1 MTRPVRVLSG
11 VFLFSL
17 LASTAMAFLLDYG
30 SGSSFPIPLPAGG
43 SPEIL
48 APVVDETPIREE
60 LPILRGDTVQSIL
73 SRAALE
79 PDVEAPLAQAV
90 IDAVDVRKL
99 RAGDSFL
106 LTRTAL
112 REPRKLE
119 YQVDNDHVLRIE
131 IPESRERIEPLS
143 ATVDTIASTVATVPI
158 CATLES
164 SLFESIDSAGESP
177 ELAIRM
183 AEIFAWDLDFYT
195 DPQNGDT
202 FCLLV
207 EKRSYENNQAPSYG
221 KIHAATYNNS
231 GTVHDAFLFADQDGR
246 PVYYSSDGKSTQ
258 AAFLRSP
265 LKFAAR
271 ISSGFSRNRLHPV
284 LKTRRPHLG
293 IDYAAPTGTPV
304 QAIAAGT
311 VTFSSRSG
319 GAGNLIKLKHANGFE
334 SYYMHLSR
342 RQVKVGQKIQQGQ
355 QIGLVGATGLATG
368 PHLDFRIRKNGQY
381 LNFERIDLPRQ
392 SSVPPSMMAA
402 FKSKRNEMLAMIQ
415 TGRERNSESVVAE
428 TAPATK
434 AATHRQN

>member
-1 MTRPVRVLSG
+1 MTRPLRLVSG
-11 VFLFSL
+11 VLLFGL
-17 LASTAMAFLLDYG
+17 LASTATALLLDYG
-30 SGSSFPIPLPAGG
+30 SGTSFPSPLSSGVAPDVPIPV
-43 SPEIL
+43 I
-48 APVVDETPIREE
+48 DETPILQE
-60 LPILRGDTVQSIL
+60 LPILRGDTLQTVLQ
-73 SRAALE
+73 RAELE
-79 PDVEAPLAQAV
+79 PDLELELTRVVTA
-90 IDAVDVRKL
+90 AVDVRKL
-99 RAGDSFL
+99 RAGESFL

-119 YQVDNDHVLRIE
+119 YQVDNDHLLHVE
-131 IPESRERIEPLS
+131 IPESRQPNDSLS
-143 ATVDTIASTVATVPI
+143 GTVQAIPSTVATVPI

-164 SLFESIDSAGESP
+164 SLFESIDAAGESP

-183 AEIFAWDLDFYT
+183 AELFAWDLDFYT
-195 DPQNGDT
+195 DPQNGDS

-207 EKRSYENNQAPSYG
+207 EKRSYENGQPPTYG

-231 GTVHDAFLFADQDGR
+231 GTVHDAFLFADKEGR

-271 ISSGFSRNRLHPV
+271 ISSGFSRSRLHPV

-311 VTFSSRSG
+311 VTFSGRSG
-319 GAGNLIKLKHANGFE
+319 GAGNLIKLRHANGFE

-342 RQVKVGQKIQQGQ
+342 RQVKAGQKIEQGQ

-368 PHLDFRIRKNGQY
+368 PHLDFRIRKNGNY
-381 LNFERIDLPRQ
+381 LNFEAIDLPRQ
-392 SSVPPSMMAA
+392 SSVHPSMMAA
-402 FKSKRNEMLAMIQ
+402 FKASRNEMLAMIN
-415 TGRERNSESVVAE
+415 GHPKKNEAVVADA
-428 TAPATK
+428 APAT
-434 AATHRQN
+434 TRNVRRIN

>member
-1 MTRPVRVLSG
+1 MTRPLRLVSG
-11 VFLFSL
+11 VLLFGL
-17 LASTAMAFLLDYG
+17 LASTATALLLDYG
-30 SGSSFPIPLPAGG
+30 SGTSFPSPLSSGVAPDVPIPV
-43 SPEIL
+43 I
-48 APVVDETPIREE
+48 DETPIIQE
-60 LPILRGDTVQSIL
+60 LPILRGDTLEKVLQ
-73 SRAALE
+73 RAELE
-79 PDVEAPLAQAV
+79 PDLERELTRVV
-90 IDAVDVRKL
+90 IAAVDVRKL
-99 RAGDSFL
+99 RAGESFL

-119 YQVDNDHVLRIE
+119 YQVDNDHLLHVE
-131 IPESRERIEPLS
+131 IPESRQPNDSLS
-143 ATVDTIASTVATVPI
+143 GTVQAIPSTVATVPI

-164 SLFESIDSAGESP
+164 SLFESIDAAGESP

-183 AEIFAWDLDFYT
+183 AELFAWDLDFYT
-195 DPQNGDT
+195 DPQNGDS

-207 EKRSYENNQAPSYG
+207 EKRSYENGQPPAYG

-231 GTVHDAFLFADQDGR
+231 GTVHDAFLFEDKEGR

-271 ISSGFSRNRLHPV
+271 ISSGFSRSRLHPV

-311 VTFSSRSG
+311 VTFSGRSG
-319 GAGNLIKLKHANGFE
+319 GAGNLIKLRHANGFE

-342 RQVKVGQKIQQGQ
+342 RQVKAGQKIEQGQ

-368 PHLDFRIRKNGQY
+368 PHLDFRIRKNGNY
-381 LNFERIDLPRQ
+381 LNFESIDLPRQ
-392 SSVPPSMMAA
+392 SSVHPSMMAA
-402 FKSKRNEMLAMIQ
+402 FKAKRNEMLAMIN
-415 TGRERNSESVVAE
+415 GHPKKNEAVVADA
-428 TAPATK
+428 TPAKATNAPG
-434 AATHRQN
+434 HN